1 MIGHNKRSRQK
12 QCQTVSWKKS
22 ILVQINKNFKK
33 ILKIHNLILY
43 FLTKEITNVHDL
55 SAYFIEYVCECYFL
69 WNNSSY
75 IFWNSKVWTSLKPK
89 LVSKLVF
96 KLDLDFKN
104 NSVNVSV
111 QKLNQVWSTTI
122 C

>member
-12 QCQTVSWKKS
+12 QYQTVSWKKS

-43 FLTKEITNVHDL
+43 FLTKETTNVHDL

-75 IFWNSKVWTSLKPK
+75 IFWNSKVWTPLKPK
-89 LVSKLVF
+89 LVFKLVF